1 MSISLVKNSFIN
13 SSYKK
18 HFHSTYSISLIAKG
32 VCAININNNQYSF
45 SKGQIRVI
53 NPYDMHEI
61 LKSSWE
67 HINLT
72 VSAYFMNSICGNYK
86 LFKNSIEDQNLA
98 NMIQKAYNEKANLK
112 IQTEEIIRYLDKN
125 YSVKKENNDIFY
137 IEKEAIKKAIEYMVL
152 NANNTN
158 VSLDEI
164 ADFAGISKYHFL
176 RVFKK
181 YTGFTP
187 KHFIQ
192 NIKINNARKILA
204 NHSIS
209 LSEIAM
215 ECGFYDQSHFIKTY
229 KKFYGSTP
237 SKIK

>member
-1 MSISLVKNSFIN
+1 MSISILKNSFTN

-18 HFHSTYSISLIAKG
+18 HFHSTYSISLIIKG
-32 VCAININNNQYSF
+32 VCVININNNQYSF

-53 NPYDMHEI
+53 SPYDMHEI

-72 VSAYFMNSICGNYK
+72 VSAYFVNSICKNYK
-86 LFKNSIEDQNLA
+86 IFKNFIEDQNLA
-98 NMIQKAYNEKANLK
+98 NMIQKAYNEKTNLQ

-125 YSVKKENNDIFY
+125 YSIKKGNNDIFY
-137 IEKEAIKKAIEYMVL
+137 IEKEVIKKAIEYIVL

-158 VSLDEI
+158 ISLDEI
-164 ADFAGISKYHFL
+164 ADFTGISKYHFL

-192 NIKINNARKILA
+192 NIKINNARKQLT
-204 NHSIS
+204 NDGIS
-209 LSEIAM
+209 LTQIAM
-215 ECGFYDQSHFIKTY
+215 ECGFYDQSHFIRTY
-229 KKFYGSTP
+229 KKFYGGTP